1 LGSPVLH
8 TSVRHHFTLSLHPD
22 LQGFRFRT
30 IIICRFLL
38 TLRAIYYDIDE
49 EEKPHN
55 ASLKFASRFIGSLGA
70 PVDPSSFVEGMPRS
84 TDEEEDEEII
94 FSRDPFTAG
103 MTETS
108 ESG

>member
-1 LGSPVLH
+1 M
-8 TSVRHHFTLSLHPD
+8 
-22 LQGFRFRT
+22 
-30 IIICRFLL
+30 
-38 TLRAIYYDIDE
+38 
-49 EEKPHN
+49 
-55 ASLKFASRFIGSLGA
+55 
-70 PVDPSSFVEGMPRS
+70 DPSSFVEGMPRS